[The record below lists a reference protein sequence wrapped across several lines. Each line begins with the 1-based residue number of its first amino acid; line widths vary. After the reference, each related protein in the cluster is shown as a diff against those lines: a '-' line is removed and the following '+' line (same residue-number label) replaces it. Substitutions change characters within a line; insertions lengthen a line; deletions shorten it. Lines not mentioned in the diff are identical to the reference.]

1 MKTTFTLC
9 GAEYEVTVP
18 SDIELLRGPL
28 ARLASVAAA
37 FTAAPSLLDLSRAS
51 LDVLLATRDLLRVV
65 APNVPWRALQA
76 ASVEELDGMMDAL
89 CTACVARHGDQI
101 VIARLN

>member
-1 MKTTFTLC
+1 MMTTIMIC
-9 GAEYEVTVP
+9 GVEYVVTVP
-18 SDIELLRGPL
+18 SDIALLRAPL

-65 APNVPWRALQA
+65 APDVPWRALQA
-76 ASVEELDGMMDAL
+76 ASLDELDAMMDVL

-101 VIARLN
+101 AIARLN